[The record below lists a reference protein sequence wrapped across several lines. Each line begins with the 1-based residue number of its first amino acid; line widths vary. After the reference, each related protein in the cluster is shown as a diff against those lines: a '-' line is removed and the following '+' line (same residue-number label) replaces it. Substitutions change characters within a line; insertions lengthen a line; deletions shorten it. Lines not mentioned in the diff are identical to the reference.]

1 MRDLIF
7 HVQQFLPDSQGRDLE
22 LRTTLLKA
30 MNYAAAM
37 RGRYDRPRA
46 YGYAADAHDLAGHYV
61 FRSVPIHVLEMAVD
75 ACRALVKAA
84 QLVDALELIGEDG

>member
-7 HVQQFLPDSQGRDLE
+7 HVHQFRPDSQGKDLE
-22 LRTTLLKA
+22 LRTNLLRA
-30 MNYAAAM
+30 MDYAAAM

-61 FRSVPIHVLEMAVD
+61 FRNVPIHVLEMAVG
-75 ACRALVKAA
+75 ACRALARAA
-84 QLVDALELIGEDG
+84 QFVDALELIGED